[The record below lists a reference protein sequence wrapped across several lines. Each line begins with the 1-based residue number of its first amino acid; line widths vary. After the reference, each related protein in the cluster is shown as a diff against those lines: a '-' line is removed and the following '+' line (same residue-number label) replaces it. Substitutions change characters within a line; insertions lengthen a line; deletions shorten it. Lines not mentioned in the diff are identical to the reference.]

1 MMRRTACGWNGSI
14 ASAVLAAAL
23 LAGGTL
29 CVTPAVARASQTSE
43 LDQAAQRLEELGA
56 ELSDLESQLE
66 KASSDLDAAEQASVE
81 KDEQVE
87 AVREDLKTMRG
98 ELSDMMRANY
108 KAGDMW
114 LLDFLLGARDVEEL
128 VSHIYYLDKMSEQ
141 RADAIETVQT
151 TKEQLEREQTELD
164 VRRAE
169 QKSVVDELQALV
181 EKQQSLV
188 SDAASVYDS
197 LDEQARQELV
207 SRGSEN
213 VTLAVDAVEESR
225 EQGQDGQGQT
235 DGQGSEQ
242 TNSGEDDQLETP
254 DDAGQTG
261 QVPSDDQEGT
271 GVVEDEG
278 WVPSGD
284 GGQDFTNRRPDA
296 TLGTVTWTG
305 DSEYLNGLIRLA
317 SREGSAT
324 DWFVTF
330 DNELLRTVV
339 LRRSG
344 GSWQIVKTWN
354 CIGAINTYS
363 GKWSVL
369 HKRESNWYSETYD
382 WFQGGNGPNAWSTD
396 YIWGIR
402 PNWSQNH
409 ERWVDS
415 PYGSGYEDCAA
426 IHATSAS
433 PSASP
438 EKTNRGCCGLLNA
451 NAKWV
456 YDNIPIGSTVYEFEY
471 SRANFF

>member
-1 MMRRTACGWNGSI
+1 MVRSTACRRGGKI
-14 ASAVLAAAL
+14 ASAALVAVLL
-23 LAGGTL
+23 SEGIL
-29 CVTPAVARASQTSE
+29 CVTPVMAHASQTPE

-56 ELSDLESQLE
+56 ELSDLEMQLE
-66 KASSDLDAAEQASVE
+66 EATSELEAAEQASVE
-81 KDEQVE
+81 KDDQVE
-87 AVREDLKTMRG
+87 AVREDLETMRG

-141 RADAIETVQT
+141 RADAIETVRMTQA
-151 TKEQLEREQTELD
+151 QLEQEQTELD

-169 QKSVVDELQALV
+169 QKSVVDELQTLV
-181 EKQQSLV
+181 EEQQRLV

-197 LDEQARQELV
+197 LDEQARLELA

-213 VTLAVDAVEESR
+213 VSAAVEAVEESR
-225 EQGQDGQGQT
+225 GQGQGI
-235 DGQGSEQ
+235 DQEPGQSD
-242 TNSGEDDQLETP
+242 SG
-254 DDAGQTG
+254 AGEGQPESSGDVG
-261 QVPSDDQEGT
+261 QVPSGDGQGGT
-271 GVVEDEG
+271 GVGEDEG

-317 SREGSAT
+317 NREGSAT

-339 LRRSG
+339 LHRSG
-344 GSWQIVKTWN
+344 GSWRIVKTWN

-402 PNWSQNH
+402 PTWSQNH

>member
-1 MMRRTACGWNGSI
+1 MARGVEHGIVGRVA
-14 ASAVLAAAL
+14 ASSLVAVILTGGIMCAQPMAAH
-23 LAGGTL
+23 
-29 CVTPAVARASQTSE
+29 ASQTSE

-56 ELSDLESQLE
+56 ELSDLELQLE
-66 KASSDLDAAEQASVE
+66 EATSELEAAEQASVE
-81 KDEQVE
+81 KDDQVE
-87 AVREDLKTMRG
+87 AVREDLETMRG

-141 RADAIETVQT
+141 RADAIETVRMTQ
-151 TKEQLEREQTELD
+151 EQLEQEQTELD

-169 QKSVVDELQALV
+169 QKSVVDELQTLV
-181 EKQQSLV
+181 EEQQRLV

-197 LDEQARQELV
+197 LDEQARLELA

-213 VTLAVDAVEESR
+213 VSAAVEAVEESR
-225 EQGQDGQGQT
+225 GQGQDIDQEPGQSDSGAGEGQPESSGDAGQAPSG
-235 DGQGSEQ
+235 DGQG
-242 TNSGEDDQLETP
+242 
-254 DDAGQTG
+254 
-261 QVPSDDQEGT
+261 GT
-271 GVVEDEG
+271 GVGEDEG

-317 SREGSAT
+317 NREGSAT
-324 DWFVTF
+324 DWFISF
-330 DNELLRTVV
+330 DNELMRTVV
-339 LRRSG
+339 LHRSG

-354 CIGAINTYS
+354 CVGAINTYS

-369 HKRESNWYSETYD
+369 HKRESNWYSETFD

-402 PNWSQNH
+402 PTWSQNH

-426 IHATSAS
+426 IHATGYTANM
-433 PSASP
+433 AP
-438 EKTNRGCCGLLNA
+438 EKANRGCCGLLNA

>member
-1 MMRRTACGWNGSI
+1 MMRSTACGWSGSI
-14 ASAVLAAAL
+14 ASAALAVAL

-66 KASSDLDAAEQASVE
+66 KASSDLDAAERASVE
-81 KDEQVE
+81 KDGQVE

-197 LDEQARQELV
+197 LDEQARKELV

-213 VTLAVDAVEESR
+213 VTLAVEAVEESR

>member
-1 MMRRTACGWNGSI
+1 MMRGVEHGRIGRM
-14 ASAVLAAAL
+14 AAASL
-23 LAGGTL
+23 VTAILAGGVM
-29 CVTPAVARASQTSE
+29 CVQPKMAYASQASE

-56 ELSDLESQLE
+56 GLADLESQLE
-66 KASSDLDAAEQASVE
+66 EASSELEAAERASVE

-87 AVREDLKTMRG
+87 AVREDLKSMRG

-141 RADAIETVQT
+141 RADAIETVQA

-181 EKQQSLV
+181 EEQQSLV

-197 LDEQARQELV
+197 LDEQTRQELV

-213 VTLAVDAVEESR
+213 VTLAVEAVEESR
-225 EQGQDGQGQT
+225 EQGQDGRGQT

-242 TNSGEDDQLETP
+242 TNSGEEDQLETP
-254 DDAGQTG
+254 NDAGQAE

-271 GVVEDEG
+271 GAVEDEG

-317 SREGSAT
+317 NREGSAT
-324 DWFVTF
+324 DWFISF
-330 DNELLRTVV
+330 DNELMRTVV

-354 CIGAINTYS
+354 CVGAINTYS

-369 HKRESNWYSETYD
+369 HKRESNWYSETFD

-402 PNWSQNH
+402 PTWSQNH

-426 IHATSAS
+426 IHATGYTANM
-433 PSASP
+433 AP
-438 EKTNRGCCGLLNA
+438 EKANRGCCGLLNA

-456 YDNIPIGSTVYEFEY
+456 YDNIPIGTTVYEFEY